1 MKKFKIRK
9 RILALL
15 ISGNIMLSGCSMFGN
30 VSDKKM
36 ESSDESYT
44 QSSIDS
50 SKPESSREKSSKNE
64 SSINNKEQSS
74 KEESIEEVESSIEE
88 SLEISEYTSVEESSE
103 VEFSTDEEETSTKEE
118 SSDEESSTSEES
130 EKEEEVSVKE
140 ESSKL
145 ESKVEEESSKKNE
158 ESSSEEEDIEDE
170 FDDEYEE
177 DSKDEYEQ
185 ESNVETSELDEED
198 KYVYTDDNMYIYADD
213 TVNIRT
219 YPNTDC
225 DILGLLY
232 EDKSL
237 KKLGYVGDKDWYI
250 VDYNGKEAFV
260 SGLYS
265 HEEKQVKTETKPE
278 TKTDNN
284 LKISNVCYFP
294 DGSTL
299 YSDARLTKKIKYIPE
314 LESAEIYKQEGNS
327 YYVET
332 DGDRGYVSKSS
343 ATLLSKPVA
352 VVDISMQYMTYYY
365 VDPLTNVITK
375 KTIPVITGNE
385 TPDFY
390 YPTDR
395 GLFYFYSKVEDAIL
409 EGPLVYNEYTG
420 EFVPQW
426 HSECK
431 WFMEFHDGMGVHNA
445 DWKNRK
451 DFGSK
456 VDVKK
461 YIKDFGTK
469 TYLSYEDIS
478 QIPYDYVPAFLRDY
492 GSHGCINLLDENID
506 DVVYIFDKG
515 DKILVKN

>member
-213 TVNIRT
+213 TVNIRIS
-219 YPNTDC
+219 PNTNC
-225 DILGLLY
+225 DVIDLLY
-232 EDKSL
+232 EGSKL

-250 VDYNGKEAFV
+250 VEYNGGKAFV
-260 SGLYS
+260 TGLYT
-265 HEEKQVKTETKPE
+265 HEEKQVKNETKPE

-284 LKISNVCYFP
+284 SKISDVCYFP
-294 DGSTL
+294 YGSTL

-343 ATLLSKPVA
+343 AV
-352 VVDISMQYMTYYY
+352 
-365 VDPLTNVITK
+365 
-375 KTIPVITGNE
+375 TIHT
-385 TPDFY
+385 
-390 YPTDR
+390 
-395 GLFYFYSKVEDAIL
+395 
-409 EGPLVYNEYTG
+409 
-420 EFVPQW
+420 
-426 HSECK
+426 C
-431 WFMEFHDGMGVHNA
+431 
-445 DWKNRK
+445 
-451 DFGSK
+451 
-456 VDVKK
+456 
-461 YIKDFGTK
+461 
-469 TYLSYEDIS
+469 
-478 QIPYDYVPAFLRDY
+478 
-492 GSHGCINLLDENID
+492 
-506 DVVYIFDKG
+506 
-515 DKILVKN
+515 

>member
-1 MKKFKIRK
+1 MKKNISKFSFKK
-9 RILALL
+9 RMLALL

-103 VEFSTDEEETSTKEE
+103 VESSTHEEKTSIEEESSKESSIEE
-118 SSDEESSTSEES
+118 SSDVESSTSEES

-140 ESSKL
+140 ESSKP
-145 ESKVEEESSKKNE
+145 EFKVEEESKEKNE

-170 FDDEYEE
+170 FDDENEE
-177 DSKDEYEQ
+177 NFKDEYEQ

-198 KYVYTDDNMYIYADD
+198 KYVYTDDKMYIYADD
-213 TVNIRT
+213 TINIRT
-219 YPNTDC
+219 APNTDC

-260 SGLYS
+260 SGLYT
-265 HEEKQVKTETKPE
+265 HEEKQVKTE

-299 YSDARLTKKIKYIPE
+299 YSDARLTKEIKDIK
-314 LESAEIYKQEGNS
+314 ESEFGKIYKQEGNS

-332 DGDRGYVSKSS
+332 DGDKGYVSKSS
-343 ATLLSKPVA
+343 ATIISDPVV
-352 VVDISMQYMTYYY
+352 VVDKSEQHLEYYENNNLVLEY
-365 VDPLTNVITK
+365 
-375 KTIPVITGNE
+375 PVITGNE
-385 TPDFY
+385 SEDFY
-390 YPTDR
+390 YPTDE
-395 GLFYFYSKVEDAIL
+395 GLFTIYSKVYDAVL
-409 EGPLVYNEYTG
+409 EGPINYETG
-420 EFVPQW
+420 RPAW
-426 HSECK
+426 HSEVDV
-431 WFMEFHDGMGVHNA
+431 FMEFYNGEGIHDA
-445 DWKNRK
+445 SWK
-451 DFGSK
+451 DSWAFGSEA
-456 VDVKK
+456 
-461 YIKDFGTK
+461 
-469 TYLSYEDIS
+469 YLTGG
-478 QIPYDYVPAFLRDY
+478 
-492 GSHGCINLLDENID
+492 GSHGCINSPTEPVLKLAEH
-506 DVVYIFDKG
+506 VQVGKT
-515 DKILVKN
+515 KVLVKR

>member
-1 MKKFKIRK
+1 
-9 RILALL
+9 
-15 ISGNIMLSGCSMFGN
+15 
-30 VSDKKM
+30 
-36 ESSDESYT
+36 
-44 QSSIDS
+44 
-50 SKPESSREKSSKNE
+50 
-64 SSINNKEQSS
+64 
-74 KEESIEEVESSIEE
+74 
-88 SLEISEYTSVEESSE
+88 
-103 VEFSTDEEETSTKEE
+103 
-118 SSDEESSTSEES
+118 
-130 EKEEEVSVKE
+130 
-140 ESSKL
+140 
-145 ESKVEEESSKKNE
+145 
-158 ESSSEEEDIEDE
+158 
-170 FDDEYEE
+170 
-177 DSKDEYEQ
+177 
-185 ESNVETSELDEED
+185 
-198 KYVYTDDNMYIYADD
+198 
-213 TVNIRT
+213 
-219 YPNTDC
+219 
-225 DILGLLY
+225 
-232 EDKSL
+232 
-237 KKLGYVGDKDWYI
+237 
-250 VDYNGKEAFV
+250 
-260 SGLYS
+260 
-265 HEEKQVKTETKPE
+265 
-278 TKTDNN
+278 
-284 LKISNVCYFP
+284 
-294 DGSTL
+294 
-299 YSDARLTKKIKYIPE
+299 
-314 LESAEIYKQEGNS
+314 
-327 YYVET
+327 
-332 DGDRGYVSKSS
+332 
-343 ATLLSKPVA
+343 
-352 VVDISMQYMTYYY
+352 MQYMTYYY